1 MKIIVIGAVAAGTS
15 AAAKAKR
22 NLPGAE
28 IIMYEK
34 DNYISYAA
42 CGLPY
47 YVGDIV
53 EKAATLAPR
62 DVASFEKSKHVKVK
76 TRCEVTAIDANNKTV
91 TVHDL
96 DNGCTF
102 EDQYDK
108 LVIATGAKP
117 MIPPIEGVDHKH
129 VFTLRNIHDGVAI
142 KDYTDQHGP
151 QDIVVVG
158 SGFIG
163 LEMVENLKT
172 KTNRITVV
180 EMMDKLTPVLDTD
193 MADVLEEKLVEQSI
207 KVLKSHQVTAINAE
221 RVTFKNGESIKAD
234 LVILATGIVPNTEL
248 AKRAGVKLGI
258 KDAII
263 VDDQMRTN
271 FTDIYACGDC
281 IQTYSSITNKPV
293 YHPLGTTANKTGRI
307 AGDVIGGGSLRYRGN
322 LMTGIF
328 KVFDV
333 AVATTGLNE
342 QAAKEVGFTP
352 ICKMLTTKDKPS
364 YFNGK
369 AMTIKAVVDSE
380 SKRLLGV
387 QIVGQTGVDKRID
400 IFATLIT
407 YKATIDDL
415 FHLDLAYAPPFSP
428 AKDPVHYTGMI
439 F

>member
-22 NLPGAE
+22 NLPEAE
-28 IIMYEK
+28 IILYEK

-47 YVGDIV
+47 YVGDTV
-53 EKAATLAPR
+53 EKVATLAPR
-62 DVASFEKSKHVKVK
+62 DITSFEKSKHVKVK
-76 TRCEVTAIDANNKTV
+76 TRCEVTAINVDRKVV

-117 MIPPIEGVDHKH
+117 MIPPIKGVDHKH

-142 KDYTDQHGP
+142 KNYTSQHSP

-193 MADVLEEKLVEQSI
+193 MADMLEEKLVERGI
-207 KVLKSHQVTAINAE
+207 RVLKLHQVTRITADH
-221 RVTFKNGESIKAD
+221 VSFKNGESIQAD
-234 LVILATGIVPNTEL
+234 MVILATGIVPNTEL
-248 AKRAGVKLGI
+248 AKRAGIKLGV
-258 KDAII
+258 KNAII
-263 VDDQMRTN
+263 VDDQMQTN

-328 KVFDV
+328 KVFDI

-342 QAAKEVGFTP
+342 QTARDTGFTP
-352 ICKMLTTKDKPS
+352 ICKTLTSKDKPG

-369 AMTIKAVVDSE
+369 EMTIKAVVDSQSE
-380 SKRLLGV
+380 RLLGV
-387 QIVGQTGVDKRID
+387 QIIGQTGVDKRID
-400 IFATLIT
+400 VFATLLT
-407 YKATIDDL
+407 YGATIDDL